1 MSMRDL
7 YELIPNDELVE
18 PRYYDQLVTTARVL
32 ERIFNGDQTGQ
43 DRETGVIVL
52 VFPAN
57 NEENDLRISCISN
70 CHQVAILE
78 MLKKQVARFERGLN
92 DYKGAA

>member
-1 MSMRDL
+1 
-7 YELIPNDELVE
+7 
-18 PRYYDQLVTTARVL
+18 
-32 ERIFNGDQTGQ
+32 
-43 DRETGVIVL
+43 VL